1 VPLGGDERA
10 DELYRLGQHV
20 GFNPSIRKAVRMH
33 SWFQPMVDLAI
44 KAVRKALMVETLTVS
59 PEAPRLG
66 THQVVLYCKAG
77 LQWSVA
83 AALELASEFRNI
95 GWQVMVSHYEW
106 DSWDVSCRTGECQ
119 SCGQQPRDAGGSFP
133 F

>member
-1 VPLGGDERA
+1 
-10 DELYRLGQHV
+10 
-20 GFNPSIRKAVRMH
+20 MH

-83 AALELASEFRNI
+83 AALELASEFRNM
-95 GWQVMVSHYEW
+95 GWQVMVSH
-106 DSWDVSCRTGECQ
+106 
-119 SCGQQPRDAGGSFP
+119 
-133 F
+133 